1 MKAIERAKAH
11 FDAQEIKVIEVPE
24 WGDDDGSPL
33 LIYCKP
39 LTLAEMKKLQMYAKS
54 DDVELMA
61 YCLIHR
67 ALDGEGNKL
76 FDLGDKHALLNN
88 VDRDVLAKVAAE
100 LMSSSNYED
109 ELKK

>member
-24 WGDDDGSPL
+24 WGDDDGNPL

-39 LTLAEMKKLQMYAKS
+39 LTLADMKKLQAFAKS

-61 YCLIHR
+61 YCLIYR
-67 ALDGEGNKL
+67 ALDGDGNKI
-76 FDLGDKHALLNN
+76 FDLSDKNALMNN
-88 VDRDVLAKVAAE
+88 VDREVLTKVAAE
-100 LMSSSNYED
+100 LMSSSKYED